1 MKPMNARE
9 MNHAMFGHK
18 ATPERNLTGRKTG
31 YELRNAD
38 GVVLQ
43 ASETLGV
50 LTKYFEDKT
59 NVVIVDCATQ
69 KVVWPP
75 ERVPG
80 IEST

>member
-1 MKPMNARE
+1 MA
-9 MNHAMFGHK
+9 HAVWGHK

-50 LTKYFEDKT
+50 LTKYFEDKIGC
-59 NVVIVDCATQ
+59 VIVDCTKQAI
-69 KVVWPP
+69 VWPP
-75 ERVPG
+75 ERVNVDA
-80 IEST
+80 T